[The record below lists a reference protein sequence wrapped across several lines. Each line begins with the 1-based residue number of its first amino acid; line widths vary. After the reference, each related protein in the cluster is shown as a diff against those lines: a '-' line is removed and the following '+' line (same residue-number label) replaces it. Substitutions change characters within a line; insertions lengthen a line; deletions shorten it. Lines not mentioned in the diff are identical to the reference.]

1 MAMFEMMSRSSVG
14 DGGTDVHWVA
24 GDLVSKLCDPPPH
37 RHHHHGTDVHW
48 VEGDLL
54 SKLYVILCVGPQA
67 QAGLG
72 NTELQKWVKNS
83 RTNL

>member
-24 GDLVSKLCDPPPH
+24 GDLLSKLC
-37 RHHHHGTDVHW
+37 
-48 VEGDLL
+48 
-54 SKLYVILCVGPQA
+54 VILCVGPQA

-72 NTELQKWVKNS
+72 KTELQKWRSEKF
-83 RTNL
+83 TH